1 MTGFYIIILLFLKF
15 QQRIFSLRY
24 KIFRKIKLTCTSC
37 FVLCNSWCQSVFT
50 VSKFLC
56 IPIFFP
62 MFIRLLL
69 NRDRSSLYLHKASW
83 IWNWSDLLFC
93 CKSTKLKKCRV
104 LNAPLASYCNTA
116 KIATPQ
122 NFLRHSKWCE
132 KHFDWKMIQL
142 TIRKKMKKMIEI
154 RSSWKI

>member
-1 MTGFYIIILLFLKF
+1 MTGFYIIILLLLKF

-24 KIFRKIKLTCTSC
+24 KILRKIKLTCTSC

-83 IWNWSDLLFC
+83 IWNWGELLFC
-93 CKSTKLKKCRV
+93 CKSWKNVVFWMLLWPPIVILQKLPH
-104 LNAPLASYCNTA
+104 L
-116 KIATPQ
+116 KI
-122 NFLRHSKWCE
+122 FWSILSGVKSILIGKWY
-132 KHFDWKMIQL
+132 
-142 TIRKKMKKMIEI
+142 
-154 RSSWKI
+154 S